1 MKKLHILVAAS
12 LAVPVG
18 TTPLTDDARETGIGP
33 EDAMRH
39 NLEVWSKCG

>member
-12 LAVPVG
+12 LAALVG
-18 TTPLTDDARETGIGP
+18 TASLTANARETGIGP